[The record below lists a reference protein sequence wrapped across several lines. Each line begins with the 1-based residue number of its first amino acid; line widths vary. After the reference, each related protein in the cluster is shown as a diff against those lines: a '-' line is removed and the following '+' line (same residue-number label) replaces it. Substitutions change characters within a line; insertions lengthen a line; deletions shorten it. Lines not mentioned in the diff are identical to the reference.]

1 MSDHKISK
9 LHVINPHGVTV
20 SVKSNAPELWYN
32 SRPLR
37 CQTGLVNC
45 PYGIT
50 DDGKLRVTLYP
61 QALTVLQELDN
72 IIKDL
77 APSMDLEHVPLT
89 LNDAELS
96 LTVTGRTAFF
106 DSNKIKI
113 APDSVSGAEFTAYML
128 LDLSKPYIYDGK
140 IKLSIL
146 LLQVLVRTFS
156 NLPPGCHVFNTLQE
170 LRAHITLTQSVPML
184 PGLPEEDETTEDKVE
199 ATSSESDS
207 SSSANELLD

>member
-20 SVKSNAPELWYN
+20 NLNKSNAPELWYN

-50 DDGKLRVTLYP
+50 DDGKLRITMYP
-61 QALTVLQELDN
+61 QALTVLHELDN
-72 IIKDL
+72 IIKEL
-77 APSMDLEHVPLT
+77 APTMDLEHVPLT
-89 LNDAELS
+89 FTDDELS
-96 LTVTGRTAFF
+96 LTVIGSRTAFF

-113 APDSVSGAEFTAYML
+113 APETVSGAEFTAYIL

-156 NLPPGCHVFNTLQE
+156 NLPPGCHVFNTLEE
-170 LRAHITLTQSVPML
+170 LRAHTLTQSTPML
-184 PGLPEEDETTEDKVE
+184 PVLEEEEVSVVAED
-199 ATSSESDS
+199 TSES
-207 SSSANELLD
+207 SSSNELLDG